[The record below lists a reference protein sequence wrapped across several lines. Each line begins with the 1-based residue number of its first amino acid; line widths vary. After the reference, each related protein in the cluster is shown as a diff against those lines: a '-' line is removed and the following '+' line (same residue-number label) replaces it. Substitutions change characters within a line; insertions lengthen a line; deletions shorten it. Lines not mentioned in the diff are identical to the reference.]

1 MLGGCFGDIHVPSH
15 VMTGMFTV
23 NYWNHLWQRYAEFAI
38 GAATRVL
45 VILIVYVIVRFVL
58 LKVLGRLSKSLLSKV
73 GEELLESRQ
82 SRIRS
87 LHSALASTVTFILG
101 FLALV
106 MILQAVGLNI
116 VPLITTASVAGL
128 AVGFGAQKLVK
139 DWIAGAFILM
149 EDQYGVGDY
158 VTIGADTTGVVEE
171 LGMRITRIRHR
182 SGKLYTIA
190 NGDIVQ
196 ICNHSRGKLRMT
208 QDVAIAAGSDL
219 EKARL
224 VLDEIGDA
232 ISRDR
237 PNEILEPFQCE
248 GLAQVTGAS
257 VTVRLAGS
265 VVPVAQE
272 SIQLDLNSRIR
283 DAFARSEIRL
293 A

>member
-1 MLGGCFGDIHVPSH
+1 MLGGCFGDIHVPLH
-15 VMTGMFTV
+15 VMTSMFTV

-58 LKVLGRLSKSLLSKV
+58 LKVLGRLSKSLLSRA
-73 GEELLESRQ
+73 GDELLESRQ

-106 MILQAVGLNI
+106 MTLQAVGLNI

-196 ICNHSRGKLRMT
+196 VCNHSRGKLRMT
-208 QDVAIAAGSDL
+208 QDIAITAASDVAR
-219 EKARL
+219 ARQL
-224 VLDEIGDA
+224 LDEIGA
-232 ISRDR
+232 AVASDR
-237 PNEILEPFQCE
+237 PGEVLEAFQCE
-248 GLAQVTGAS
+248 GLALVSGAS
-257 VTVRLAGS
+257 VVVRLSGS
-265 VVPVAQE
+265 VAPQAQE
-272 SIQLDLNSRIR
+272 SVQLDLNARIR
-283 DAFARSEIRL
+283 DVFSRSDISL